1 MSRVWSLRL
10 MLSLAVFSLYGCG
23 MNVKPSTTT
32 VTYGQTN
39 TDTEKN
45 ANNDSTTDS
54 EKVTWSVKQVFKW
67 GKE

>member
-1 MSRVWSLRL
+1 M
-10 MLSLAVFSLYGCG
+10 FSLCLITFLSSCG

-32 VTYGQTN
+32 VTYGQSN
-39 TDTEKN
+39 TDTEKE

>member
-1 MSRVWSLRL
+1 MWKL
-10 MLSLAVFSLYGCG
+10 MFSLCLITFLSSCG

-32 VTYGQTN
+32 VTYGESH
-39 TDTEKN
+39 TDTEKE